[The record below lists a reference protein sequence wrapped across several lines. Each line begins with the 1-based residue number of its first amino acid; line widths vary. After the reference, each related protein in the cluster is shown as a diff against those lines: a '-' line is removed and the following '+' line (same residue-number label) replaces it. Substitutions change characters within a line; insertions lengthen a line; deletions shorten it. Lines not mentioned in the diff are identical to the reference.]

1 MIEFVLYVY
10 IGTAIQNNTQS
21 FANVNDC
28 KYFAERINNQPL
40 VPSNDG
46 KTKHKIVAVC
56 LPRDK
61 NKNMLD
67 PITLSAAVSG
77 ATAAYNGI
85 KKAIMLGKEI
95 EDLSGELGRWMS
107 AVSDVDNIHKNSNNP
122 STIDKLFNGS
132 IEQVAIESF
141 ASKKKLQKQR
151 EELKNFFD
159 CTLWSPSV
167 GRPDT

>member
-1 MIEFVLYVY
+1 
-10 IGTAIQNNTQS
+10 
-21 FANVNDC
+21 
-28 KYFAERINNQPL
+28 
-40 VPSNDG
+40 
-46 KTKHKIVAVC
+46 
-56 LPRDK
+56 
-61 NKNMLD
+61 MLD

-151 EELKNFFD
+151 EELKNFLIAHYG
-159 CTLWSPSV
+159 CLLYTSPSP
-167 GRPDT
+167 RD